1 LNSVNSYGCCIDANT
16 YVYCSEI
23 FPSHIRSRGVAWS
36 LSILFLSSLVYLEAA
51 PTALA
56 TISWKYYMVFVALTV
71 VNIFL
76 VYWLFPETAGL
87 SLEEIG
93 AKFGDE
99 VVVQL
104 TTLTSE
110 ERDLLDQKIDGKSA
124 SETHHIEA

>member
-1 LNSVNSYGCCIDANT
+1 
-16 YVYCSEI
+16 
-23 FPSHIRSRGVAWS
+23 
-36 LSILFLSSLVYLEAA
+36 
-51 PTALA
+51 
-56 TISWKYYMVFVALTV
+56 MVFVALTV